1 MRLDNRITK
10 LENAISPKQF
20 RHVILSTAQEQ
31 TEQEVIV
38 QYCAENGLDT
48 DELKNK
54 DEYLIIRLVP
64 LERNRQ

>member
-10 LENAISPKQF
+10 LENANATKQF

-48 DELKNK
+48 DEFKNK
-54 DEYLIIRLVP
+54 DEYLIVQLVP
-64 LERNRQ
+64 LERDS

>member
-20 RHVILSTAQEQ
+20 RHVILSTTQEQ
-31 TEQEVIV
+31 TEQETIV
-38 QYCAENGLDT
+38 QYCTENGLDT
-48 DELKNK
+48 DEFKNK

>member
-1 MRLDNRITK
+1 MKLDNRITE
-10 LENAISPKQF
+10 LENAIASQQF

-48 DELKNK
+48 DEFKNK
-54 DEYLIIRLVP
+54 DDYLIIRLVA
-64 LERNRQ
+64 LERD

>member
-10 LENAISPKQF
+10 LENAITPKQF

-48 DELKNK
+48 DEFKNK
-54 DEYLIIRLVP
+54 DEYMIIFLARLT
-64 LERNRQ
+64 RDS